1 MTMDLLAWITVPA
14 CLASHLAKEHQET
27 PKCIA
32 CVMDVFPSLICN
44 TSSLPPAPAPAM
56 MISSFSAWLL
66 VPWNKE
72 PESARVAITAYS

>member
-44 TSSLPPAPAPAM
+44 TSSLPPSPRPRRDDQ
-56 MISSFSAWLL
+56 FLFCL
-66 VPWNKE
+66 VAGPLKQG
-72 PESARVAITAYS
+72 A